1 VFNITKNKIIV
12 LQVVLLLILSVSLF
26 KSCKRSYTGT
36 PLASVDSSVE
46 KHDVVAQKP
55 IQALNKKKLSK
66 VANIPSAI
74 VKDDKK
80 EILAT
85 GNTSNDSGTSTVSAV
100 LDTTTGQSAIIE
112 KRPFSELMN
121 RHELGIEYGMTDAGI
136 GKGAYYNGTL
146 VRIGNFYGGLSANA
160 LDLDSSE
167 TRWGVMARVGF
178 RWGK

>member
-1 VFNITKNKIIV
+1 MFNLTKNKVIIA
-12 LQVVLLLILSVSLF
+12 QVFIILILSVSLF

-36 PLASVDSSVE
+36 PLVSVDSSVE

-74 VKDDKK
+74 VKDGKK

-85 GNTSNDSGTSTVSAV
+85 GNTSNDSGTSTIAAV
-100 LDTTTGQSAIIE
+100 LDTTTGQSTIIE

-121 RHELGIEYGMTDAGI
+121 RHEFGLEYGITDGGI

-146 VRIGNFYGGLSANA
+146 VRIGNFYGGLTADVLN
-160 LDLDSSE
+160 LDRGE
-167 TRWGVMARVGF
+167 TRWDVMARVGF